1 MLSATETP
9 LQCENDDV
17 GTGALE
23 QWAESSDVS
32 LQKTAIHTPTRSTAP
47 THNDLTP
54 MANATSAPLE
64 GEESKQELRGFVS
77 PSTAAV
83 LAQVKSLEVEALSL
97 IKGCPSM
104 LEQLGV
110 SAGEC
115 SGQLASSHYCVTECS
130 SPEVHNSPLE
140 LQVSDLA
147 SQLHD
152 IQVQS

>member
-1 MLSATETP
+1 MLPATETP
-9 LQCENDDV
+9 LQCQNDDV

-23 QWAESSDVS
+23 QWAEASDVS
-32 LQKTAIHTPTRSTAP
+32 LQKTAIHHPTPSTAS
-47 THNDLTP
+47 HSDLTL
-54 MANATSAPLE
+54 MADATSAPLE
-64 GEESKQELRGFVS
+64 GEESKQQLQGLVS

-115 SGQLASSHYCVTECS
+115 SGQLASTHCCVTECS
-130 SPEVHNSPLE
+130 SPEVYDSPLE
-140 LQVSDLA
+140 LQVTDLA
-147 SQLHD
+147 SQLHE